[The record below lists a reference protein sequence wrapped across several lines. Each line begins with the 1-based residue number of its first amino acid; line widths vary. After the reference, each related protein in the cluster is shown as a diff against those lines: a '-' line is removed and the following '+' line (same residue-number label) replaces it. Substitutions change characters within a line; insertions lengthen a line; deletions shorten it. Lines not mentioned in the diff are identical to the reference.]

1 MSACGAELK
10 HLAAEMFTTLSTP
23 SELPLVT
30 QLFITILGEIV
41 RGSRAAVLAQLSQLR
56 GHPEQWCQTVGNLH
70 EALREE
76 FGSKLD
82 HSELLDLYSK
92 LAANARE
99 TDDKRAAVFCIGS
112 LAEHSCRPSAFKCVL
127 AKRHNFGDPSTV
139 RPGER
144 RCCITGLHSRVFSH
158 VAPPGAP
165 PAEFQLSLWL
175 STLHGGRSRGGMCFP
190 LPRLRLSMLSS
201 AAMPISGRL

>member
-92 LAANARE
+92 LAANAHE

-112 LAEHSCRPSAFKCVL
+112 LAEHSCRPFAFKCVL
-127 AKRHNFGDPSTV
+127 AKRHTLVIRALSDLAKGDV
-139 RPGER
+139 
-144 RCCITGLHSRVFSH
+144 V
-158 VAPPGAP
+158 
-165 PAEFQLSLWL
+165 SLAYIPEYFPTW
-175 STLHGGRSRGGMCFP
+175 HGGRSRGGMCFP